1 MKIRA
6 KETIMAVLI
15 SIPIIVAKVNS
26 DKPDE
31 TVRPVDVANIEIE
44 TETVIETEQL
54 YLVPCYD
61 YSFIVPYE
69 PQFEGYDF
77 IPLPTEEQVAIK
89 EVCDKYNLAYELMMS
104 IAKQESCFDKTAHNP
119 ISDDYGL
126 FQINETTWNDVAVG
140 MGLSDYKTDFLQ
152 NTEMACYIVRE
163 CLTMANGDLRIALNY
178 YRTGTQN
185 NKYEAG
191 SDYASII
198 LENINEM
205 EKLKDDNY
213 GF

>member
-31 TVRPVDVANIEIE
+31 TVKPVDVANIEIE
-44 TETVIETEQL
+44 TETEIETEQL
-54 YLVPCYD
+54 HLIPCYD
-61 YSFIVPYE
+61 YSFIVPYV

-77 IPLPTEEQVAIK
+77 IPLPMEEQIAIK
-89 EVCDKYNLAYELMMS
+89 EICDKYNLAYELMMS

-152 NTEMACYIVRE
+152 NTEMACHIVRE
-163 CLTMANGDLRIALNY
+163 CLTVSNGDLRIALNY
-178 YRTGTQN
+178 YRTGTPN

-191 SDYASII
+191 SDYASIVF
-198 LENINEM
+198 ENINEM